1 MGKTIRGRKNQGMTT
16 TWRDCLE
23 VDDATEER
31 FISPENV
38 LPLAKN
44 DVHLCGVMKAKQ
56 HYRVCRTR
64 PGFHVF
70 LYTIHG
76 QARLFTPNNTLS
88 IEANTL
94 SLVPADSICGYEL
107 VGDEWECAWLSV
119 DNTRQWQTLSGSAP
133 EVMHCEQALS
143 VYHLMHLLHHELK
156 AIHVN
161 DGSVG
166 SCGQLLVDLIRRS
179 LQQRAVVDP
188 IEVKLRQLF
197 SEVENQLHY
206 PWSIEELAAR
216 VHYSPPHFHRICLK
230 YFEQSPKQYLLALRM
245 TRARQLLQGQHLSI
259 KQVAHS
265 LGYFDVSYF
274 SNRFKKHFG
283 VAPGAVQR
291 IANYSESASAI
302 GTEA

>member
-1 MGKTIRGRKNQGMTT
+1 MIKA
-16 TWRDCLE
+16 WRDCLE

-31 FISPENV
+31 FISPESV
-38 LPLAKN
+38 LTLAKN
-44 DVHLCGVMKAKQ
+44 NVHLCGVMKAKR

-64 PGFHVF
+64 PGFHIFV
-70 LYTIHG
+70 YTIKG
-76 QARLFTPNNTLS
+76 QARLLTPNNTHS

-94 SLVPADSICGYEL
+94 SLLPSDSISGYEL

-119 DNTRQWQTLSGSAP
+119 DNTKQWQTLSGRDP
-133 EVMHCEQALS
+133 EVMHCEQAVS
-143 VYHLMHLLHHELK
+143 IYHLMHVLHHELRPVHLDHHS
-156 AIHVN
+156 AE
-161 DGSVG
+161 
-166 SCGQLLVDLIRRS
+166 SCAHLLVDLVRKS

-197 SEVENQLHY
+197 SDVENQLHY

-216 VHYSPPHFHRICLK
+216 MHYSPPHFHRICLK
-230 YFEQSPKQYLLALRM
+230 YFEQSPKQYLLSLRM

-283 VAPGAVQR
+283 VPPGAVQR
-291 IANYSESASAI
+291 TSNNSESASEI
-302 GTEA
+302 GSEA